1 MICFPSIAPNAG
13 KFQVESKPEIISFHS
28 CTVINESVNT
38 ATSENN
44 NISCTELSPCVTTQ
58 PNENYKAGENSKN
71 IINHQQSTAC
81 KPKKIRKIDN
91 SLDNAVEA
99 LKFVCTQKSE
109 VNEFSIFGQHIAAQ
123 LKKLPL
129 QESLK
134 IQVDIQ
140 NMLTTARLRIMN
152 NTPNSNNMSNTST
165 SQSPIPSEMS
175 MSQDMFDCSVQSE
188 PYVDMVKPL
197 PLTKKNT
204 TIIKSPSYNYE
215 QDDSSNTITLN
226 MLIADF
232 DTLYSYSIDCN
243 ESPVA
248 RYLNATSNLILAG
261 NASRIT

>member
-1 MICFPSIAPNAG
+1 MFIYLIKCI
-13 KFQVESKPEIISFHS
+13 KLQ
-28 CTVINESVNT
+28 VINESVNT

-44 NISCTELSPCVTTQ
+44 LENNNVSCAELSPCVTTQ
-58 PNENYKAGENSKN
+58 PYENYENLTGENSKN
-71 IINHQQSTAC
+71 ITPTAC

-99 LKFVCTQKSE
+99 LKFVCSQKSE

-123 LKKLPL
+123 LQKLPL

-165 SQSPIPSEMS
+165 SQSPIPSEMF

-197 PLTKKNT
+197 PLAKKNT

-215 QDDSSNTITLN
+215 QDDSSNTVTLFYN
-226 MLIADF
+226 NWQD
-232 DTLYSYSIDCN
+232 
-243 ESPVA
+243 V
-248 RYLNATSNLILAG
+248 
-261 NASRIT
+261 